1 MPLYFLSFDLL
12 TPISPMGLQFF
23 LYALVQ
29 LVLAAAGWWLAG
41 VWGVV
46 VALVLL
52 AWLGL
57 LLHNWQA
64 QRVLRWLSMGA
75 IAAQMP
81 PVPGLWGQAAG
92 RMRRLLREAAA
103 TAAASDARLHE
114 ILAALQASPN
124 GVTLVDAQG
133 RIEWCNHMA
142 QSHFGV
148 EPERDARQSL
158 AYLLRVPEFNA
169 YVAAQDFSEEVVLP
183 GRDSSPERPIH
194 ISVQIFPY
202 GDGRQLVL
210 SRDITALQQAEAMRR
225 DFVANVSHE
234 IRTPL
239 TVLVGFVETLQ
250 TLALDEAERKHYL
263 ALMAQQ
269 AARMQNLVQDLLTLS
284 RLEASPLPPLDE
296 WTAVAQLLSLCENEA
311 RALALSL
318 QPAGAL
324 PLELIFP
331 DAQTLEQAGD
341 IAGVAVELHSA
352 LSNLINNALRYT
364 PAGGRIVVSWSAQ
377 ADGSARFAVRD
388 TGPGIAPE
396 HLPRLTERFYRA
408 DRSRSRETGGTGLG
422 LAIVKHALARH
433 GAQLHISSQLGQGSE
448 FAVHFP
454 AQRLRPPSALIQ
466 AEAASEG
473 F

>member
-1 MPLYFLSFDLL
+1 MPLYFLSLDLL

-210 SRDITALQQAEAMRR
+210 STLQNHPELAQNMQVSTPECDFDKCTSCGECVNVCPTFACDLVGSGRFALESTYCLGCGACVKVCPEHALKLVEHDASNLVVVDPEAEEKAAQKAKAHEEAEKVKAEAKAKLDKML
-225 DFVANVSHE
+225 DQ
-234 IRTPL
+234 
-239 TVLVGFVETLQ
+239 VEK
-250 TLALDEAERKHYL
+250 LAD
-263 ALMAQQ
+263 
-269 AARMQNLVQDLLTLS
+269 
-284 RLEASPLPPLDE
+284 
-296 WTAVAQLLSLCENEA
+296 
-311 RALALSL
+311 
-318 QPAGAL
+318 
-324 PLELIFP
+324 
-331 DAQTLEQAGD
+331 
-341 IAGVAVELHSA
+341 
-352 LSNLINNALRYT
+352 
-364 PAGGRIVVSWSAQ
+364 
-377 ADGSARFAVRD
+377 
-388 TGPGIAPE
+388 
-396 HLPRLTERFYRA
+396 
-408 DRSRSRETGGTGLG
+408 
-422 LAIVKHALARH
+422 
-433 GAQLHISSQLGQGSE
+433 
-448 FAVHFP
+448 
-454 AQRLRPPSALIQ
+454 
-466 AEAASEG
+466 
-473 F
+473 